1 VGCVFY
7 HREIYQADLVIASAI
22 GRLGGNRFGKKLEMV
37 NTNLKKVGDVIYEL
51 TMLQRSGRATRTK
64 PVDLSA
70 PPAREGKAE
79 NNDD

>member
-1 VGCVFY
+1 
-7 HREIYQADLVIASAI
+7 VIASAI
-22 GRLGGNRFGKKLEMV
+22 GRLSGNRFAKKLEMV

-70 PPAREGKAE
+70 PPVGDSKVD
-79 NNDD
+79 NNED